1 MDNQMMIIMKKM
13 GAMKM
18 KKNIMK
24 IMEVIRMINK
34 KINKKIKVTR
44 R

>member
-1 MDNQMMIIMKKM
+1 MMIIIMKKM
-13 GAMKM
+13 RAMKM

-24 IMEVIRMINK
+24 MMEVIR